1 MEYLLCDQMEV
12 NEIVGA
18 YVISGEGGQINAYV
32 VLVEN
37 VKERNLLEDIGV
49 DRRIVLKWILNK
61 MGGCGLHSSGSG

>member
-1 MEYLLCDQMEV
+1 MEV